1 MGFDEAVAVLMVWL
15 GSFRRGGCG
24 GARWGDIGSYMA
36 VAVRRGLVCS
46 GPVGRGGFDPA

>member
-1 MGFDEAVAVLMVWL
+1 MAVAEDASGRGLA
-15 GSFRRGGCG
+15 RRG
-24 GARWGDIGSYMA
+24 RA